1 MKTVEEE
8 IPLSVVVT
16 VFRPSRGL
24 ANLTNW
30 LNSKSSSRLE
40 IILVHDTSDEET
52 LSLKLERNS
61 PSDEFVFVEGDYGS
75 PGASRNAGLEKAT
88 REWITFWD
96 FDDLPNLEAVMEF
109 MGKLLQGDYQAGIGS
124 FQIVSKNTGKT
135 LSKKIFPSEIV
146 SESLNLS
153 LVNPG
158 IWRWII
164 RRTVIGETRFRKYQI
179 GEDQFFLAEIGA
191 YNCKVAIT
199 QSVTYSYFIGD
210 SSQQTAKLENFRKIN
225 ALISD
230 FISLRHQATG
240 VNQLYIGIAI
250 LILTKKS
257 LKINRRFA
265 NFNSIFK
272 LVLSSKMN
280 LTKVLVSVW
289 KMRRVLQASVLQYP
303 SINETKRIDFFGG
316 LGNQLFQ
323 LALAL
328 TLNRAYP
335 VTLINPSQSIIELV
349 ARIEK
354 MPIYKTRC
362 HNHLEIAQSKTIR
375 EDKIRNLFTRVS
387 GFGNSKLGMALKSH
401 ISFFEFCLG
410 TIVHKSNRWLCARD
424 LGYDQSLIPRL
435 IGRRSRVVGY
445 MQTYVWAES
454 LREIFVKSIQEFVQ
468 LNSELR
474 KLSLQ
479 AEKDKPIFVQCRMG
493 DYRNNTKIGLVS
505 DLFFSQ
511 AIAHLSKSYDNR
523 KVWLFSDEPDN
534 ALSRLSHVL
543 GQNVTVIK
551 NNFSDLETLAL
562 STFGDVFIISNSTF
576 GWWGAFLSGSKVV
589 IAPKPWFR
597 KIVEPNKLVPQS
609 WIRINHNS

>member
-1 MKTVEEE
+1 LKTVEEE

-16 VFRPSRGL
+16 VFHPSRGL

-30 LNSKSSSRLE
+30 LNNKSSSRLE
-40 IILVHDTSDEET
+40 IILVHDTSDKET
-52 LSLKLERNS
+52 LSLNLERNS
-61 PSDEFVFVEGDYGS
+61 PSDEFVFVEGNYGS

-109 MGKLLQGDYQAGIGS
+109 MGKLLQGDYQVGIGS
-124 FQIVSKNTGKT
+124 FQIVSKNSGKT
-135 LSKKIFPSEIV
+135 LSQKIFPSEIV

-210 SSQQTAKLENFRKIN
+210 PSQQTAKLENFNNIN
-225 ALISD
+225 ALIAD
-230 FISLRHQATG
+230 VISLRLQATG
-240 VNQLYIGIAI
+240 INQSYIGIVI
-250 LILTKKS
+250 LILIRKS
-257 LKINRRFA
+257 LKINRSFA
-265 NFNSIFK
+265 NFNYIFW
-272 LVLSSKMN
+272 LILSSKMN
-280 LTKVLVSVW
+280 LIKVLVSVW
-289 KMRRVLQASVLQYP
+289 KMRRILQASVLQYP
-303 SINETKRIDFFGG
+303 SKTETKRIDFFGG

-323 LALAL
+323 LVLAL
-328 TLNRAYP
+328 TLNRVYP

-349 ARIEK
+349 SRIEK
-354 MPIYKTRC
+354 MPIYKARS
-362 HNHLEIAQSKTIR
+362 HHRIELAQSKTIR
-375 EDKIRNLFTRVS
+375 EDKIRNLFIRVS
-387 GFGNSKLGMALKSH
+387 GFGNSSLGMAPKSLKS
-401 ISFFEFCLG
+401 IFEFCLG
-410 TIVHKSNRWLCARD
+410 TIMYTSSRWLCARD
-424 LGYDQSLIPRL
+424 LGYDKSLIPRL
-435 IGRRSRVVGY
+435 IGRQSRVVGY

-454 LREIFVKSIQEFVQ
+454 LRDIFLKSIQEFVH
-468 LNSELR
+468 LNPELR
-474 KLSLQ
+474 KLSLL
-479 AEKDKPIFVQCRMG
+479 AEIEKPIFVQCRIG
-493 DYRNNTKIGLVS
+493 DYRNNAKIGLVS

-543 GQNVTVIK
+543 GQNVTVIR
-551 NNFSDLETLAL
+551 NNFSDLEMLGL
-562 STFGDVFIISNSTF
+562 LTFGDMFIISNSTF

-597 KIVEPNKLVPQS
+597 KIVEPNKLVPQN
-609 WIRINHNS
+609 WIRINQN